1 MNKGSRG
8 SIGRTTKVTGR
19 LSGDGDLLV
28 EGRVEGELSLKGSLH
43 VAPDGAVVAPVDADD
58 VMVEGSVEGDVTARG
73 AVTLR
78 AGGQLRGAIKADRV
92 ALEDGARYSGRIEMD
107 VELPEELSQARR

>member
-1 MNKGSRG
+1 MNKGSRA

-43 VAPDGAVVAPVDADD
+43 VAAGGAVVAPVDAED
-58 VMVEGSVEGDVTARG
+58 VTIEGAIEGDVISRG
-73 AVTLR
+73 AVTMR
-78 AGGQLRGAIKADRV
+78 AGAELRGAIKAERV
-92 ALEDGARYSGRIEMD
+92 AVEDGAKYSGRIEMD
-107 VELPEELSQARR
+107 VELPEELRG